1 MPDAEVLVARA
12 KEIVA
17 EEDRL
22 KSPVNTGEAM
32 ERFAADRL
40 QAINPVIVAAFVEQV
55 ARTAE
60 WTLTSG
66 PAAGIKP
73 RALTAARRRGPGQRV
88 PGRRRWRVG
97 RQGPLGRVPASADV
111 VVLGPTEEPFQ
122 ALVEYAT
129 RTCEADL
136 LVRGAAA
143 VDLASLTGYTLFVYA
158 ADFEHHDGLHR
169 TRRTVPFL
177 VRYSGAGAFQ
187 VAWESVMNLTPA
199 GEVASPAAARCPV

>member
-1 MPDAEVLVARA
+1 M
-12 KEIVA
+12 
-17 EEDRL
+17 
-22 KSPVNTGEAM
+22 
-32 ERFAADRL
+32 
-40 QAINPVIVAAFVEQV
+40 
-55 ARTAE
+55 
-60 WTLTSG
+60 
-66 PAAGIKP
+66 
-73 RALTAARRRGPGQRV
+73 ARRSPR
-88 PGRRRWRVG
+88 
-97 RQGPLGRVPASADV
+97 PLGRVPASADV

-129 RTCEADL
+129 RTCEAD

-199 GEVASPAAARCPV
+199 DEVAIPQARCPVEADAPRDRYPVRSRPARN